1 MKNKKSM
8 IIILVIIIILV
19 MILSVFSLIIKKQND
34 KKQSNNMASNNNYNI
49 SKENENMNVNNDVDN
64 NSINNAIANQ
74 NSVGNNTTKVNPVIL
89 SPKEAFVR
97 CLSDQTWI
105 KDNLYLKTDCFNK
118 TIDNNEKQT
127 VKFIKIN
134 EENWSAP
141 VVLVY
146 TECDSRQSN
155 QCYILTYKDGNIEVK
170 SMDDRA
176 SSKSHTSYKV
186 NKSDK
191 IIFKESQYSEG
202 EYYDIY
208 SITEE
213 GIQNICSIKR
223 NNQVVDTNMVYKY
236 YYNDK
241 EINENQYNSIMNQY
255 IKKFVKKEDFIL
267 LNQKNIQN
275 EF

>member
-8 IIILVIIIILV
+8 IIILAIIIILV
-19 MILSVFSLIIKKQND
+19 MILSVFLVIINKQND
-34 KKQSNNMASNNNYNI
+34 KKQSNNISQDNNYNTL
-49 SKENENMNVNNDVDN
+49 KENDINNENNNVNVNNVGVSQNSVDN
-64 NSINNAIANQ
+64 NII
-74 NSVGNNTTKVNPVIL
+74 KDNPVIL
-89 SPKEAFVR
+89 SPKEAFTR

-118 TIDNNEKQT
+118 AINSDEKQT
-127 VKFIKIN
+127 VKFIKIS

-155 QCYILTYKDGNIEVK
+155 QCYVLTYQNGNIEVK
-170 SMDDRA
+170 SMDDRP

-202 EYYDIY
+202 EYYNIY
-208 SITEE
+208 NITEE

-241 EINENQYNSIMNQY
+241 EINENQYNSIINQY